1 MVKKLLSLLMLI
13 CLNTFGQN
21 TAAQENKIYNILDAY
36 VAHPSIKGLQNLTT
50 KEHSFWNNPKPKSKN
65 ELLAMVILNCNIA
78 FYQNHFGKTNQAISS
93 YEKAWRIYQK
103 NQLNEYDIIE
113 YCLKPL
119 GNLHTILGD
128 YDNAE
133 NVIKQYYFVAEK
145 EKNQLQKIAAILNL
159 SNVYQSSGKSALTI
173 DLLEKTIKTEQLS
186 NVQKGTLLNNLGNSY
201 LLSIKKFTTNPD
213 PYNNAEKSFEAAIQ
227 LLKNDKN
234 QSEALSNCYQNLSA
248 LNRQEQKFES
258 ANVYFGKAKKLFL
271 EANNKEPRKIAKLDY
286 ENALLLFEQKKYTAA
301 SVLIS
306 NVFKTLIPN
315 YSSTKTILP
324 DQNSLYA
331 ETVLLDALDLQAVV
345 FQKQNQ
351 LKKALEAYAL
361 SFHIEALYANL
372 LVYENSKI
380 INQTRVRNRSE
391 KCIAIYDLLYQK
403 EKNINYI
410 KNAFQLAE
418 RTKSSVLKSYLEK
431 NKTVSRAEKW
441 HLEQLQDWSN
451 TIVKEQ
457 QKGISANISKINEA
471 IKKQNSLLLSLKDI
485 RIKNDGIVPENIDI
499 NALFSKLEKDKAVMV
514 YYFSGFEKMY
524 YFTLQNQEIKLNSFS
539 DTAHSL
545 TKIWQFMDYF
555 SDANAITN
563 DIKGYTRQ
571 GKITYDLLKLPK
583 NTIHKNL
590 LIVPD
595 GILNFL
601 PFEALITK
609 KSETTNFANVH
620 YLLNDFKIGYNNSAT
635 FYLNEKP
642 LSGAQQTVLGIF
654 PVFENTPYALA
665 FSKTEMQSIKNNFEG
680 QFFENATATFENFK
694 INAPKYSILH
704 LSTHASAGDIETPA
718 SIKFF
723 NQEILYS
730 ELYNLKINP
739 DLVVLSACETGIGKL
754 YKSEGAMSIARGFQF
769 AGVQN
774 LLFSLWKVNDYT
786 TAVFMTYFYKNCKEG
801 QSYFEADANA
811 KLNFLNDTT
820 IPNAKKSPY
829 YWSAFVYY
837 GGIETKSNLINYIF
851 YSSGFLILIGLILV
865 FIRNKK

>member
-1 MVKKLLSLLMLI
+1 
-13 CLNTFGQN
+13 
-21 TAAQENKIYNILDAY
+21 
-36 VAHPSIKGLQNLTT
+36 
-50 KEHSFWNNPKPKSKN
+50 

-78 FYQNHFGKTNQAISS
+78 FYQNYFGKTNQAILS

-103 NQLNEYDIIE
+103 NQLTEYDIIE

-159 SNVYQSSGKSALTI
+159 SNVYQSSGKNAMAI

-186 NVQKGTLLNNLGNSY
+186 NVQKGTLLNNLGNGY
-201 LLSIKKFTTNPD
+201 LLTIKKFATNPD

-227 LLKNDKN
+227 LLKNDQN
-234 QSEALSNCYQNLSA
+234 QSEALSNCYRNLST
-248 LNRQEQKFES
+248 LNRQEQKFER
-258 ANVYFGKAKKLFL
+258 ATAYFGKAKKLFL

-286 ENALLLFEQKKYTAA
+286 ENALLLFEEKKYTAA

-315 YSSTKTILP
+315 YSNTKTILP

-361 SFHIEALYANL
+361 SFHIEALLANL

-403 EKNINYI
+403 EKDINYI
-410 KNAFQLAE
+410 KNAFRLAE
-418 RTKSSVLKSYLEK
+418 RTKSSVLKSYLKK
-431 NKTVSRAEKW
+431 NKTLSRVEKS
-441 HLEQLQDWSN
+441 HLEQLQYWSN

-514 YYFSGFEKMY
+514 YYFSGLEKMY
-524 YFTLQNQEIKLNSFS
+524 YFTLQNQEIKLDSFS
-539 DTAHSL
+539 DTTHSL
-545 TKIWQFMDYF
+545 TKIWQFLDYF

-563 DIKGYTRQ
+563 DIIGYTRQ
-571 GKITYDLLKLPK
+571 GKITFDLLKLPK

-609 KSETTNFANVH
+609 KSETTNFANLH

-642 LSGAQQTVLGIF
+642 LSRAQQTVLGIF
-654 PVFENTPYALA
+654 PVFENTPYALD

-680 QFFENATATFENFK
+680 RFFENTAATFENFI
-694 INAPKYSILH
+694 INAAKYSILH

-723 NQEILYS
+723 NQDVLYS

-769 AGVQN
+769 AGAQN

-801 QSYFEADANA
+801 QSYFEAGANA

-837 GGIETKSNLINYIF
+837 GGIET
-851 YSSGFLILIGLILV
+851 
-865 FIRNKK
+865 